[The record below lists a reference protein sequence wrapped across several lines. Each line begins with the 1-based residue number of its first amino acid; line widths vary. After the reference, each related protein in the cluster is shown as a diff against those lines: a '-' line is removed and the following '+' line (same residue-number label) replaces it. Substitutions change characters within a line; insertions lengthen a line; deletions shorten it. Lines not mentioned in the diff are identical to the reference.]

1 MSIQKYPKLAS
12 RAAISY
18 PKKVKIV
25 EVSPRDGL
33 QNEKQFVPTAIK
45 VNLINL
51 LSESGLQVVEATSFV
66 NPKAVPQMSDNS
78 EVLKGITRRQGIS
91 YPVLVPNVKGMES
104 ALQSGVEEIAVF
116 GAASVG
122 FTMKNIKC
130 TIVSAISLNLIGG
143 EPSKVRRCH
152 RHSKKRGHQSQRIC
166 VVCNG
171 LPL

>member
-1 MSIQKYPKLAS
+1 MCIQKYPKLAS

-33 QNEKQFVPTAIK
+33 QNEKQFVPTATK

-66 NPKAVPQMSDNS
+66 NPKAVPQMADNT
-78 EVLKGITRRQGIS
+78 EVLKGITRREGVS
-91 YPVLVPNVKGMES
+91 FPVLVPNVKGMES
-104 ALQSGVEEIAVF
+104 ALQSGVKEIAVF

-130 TIVSAISLNLIGG
+130 TIVNRHIFKSERRRAFKG
-143 EPSKVRRCH
+143 SKT
-152 RHSKKRGHQSQRIC
+152 
-166 VVCNG
+166 
-171 LPL
+171 